1 MARDNI
7 LVGLEIGTSK
17 ICAVVGEGRDDST
30 IRILGVGQTPS
41 RGIRKGEIVDFGTAS
56 QCIHDALAD
65 AEEKSD
71 VEIKSVWVAV
81 SGGHIQS
88 FNSRG
93 ATVIPEDRGEVEEV
107 DLRDVEISAK
117 EVNLPKENTFL
128 HAVIQKYYVD
138 GHDGV
143 LNPLGMLAHRLEAN
157 FHIVHG
163 VTTRIQNTIRCIKEV
178 GVDVEDIVLSSL
190 AAAEVVLDAN
200 QKNLG
205 ALVIDIGGGT
215 TDYIVY
221 ADGAIQH
228 SGILAVGGDHV
239 TNDISIGLRL
249 PITRAEKLKIEEG
262 SVEIGIG
269 LPGEL
274 ITVKND
280 SGFSGREVEREMLNT
295 IIHARMREIFEH
307 LKKQIDP
314 HVPIDMLGSGVMIT
328 GGCALLKGVR
338 TLAEEIFEVPVHV
351 TVPQSVTGPTSA
363 FENPQLT
370 TAIGLLKYG
379 HAMQS
384 ITTSTSVLE
393 NLGQK
398 FSSLFRG
405 FRL

>member
-7 LVGLEIGTSK
+7 FVGLEIGTSK
-17 ICAVVGEGRDDST
+17 ICAVVGEGRDDLT

-41 RGIRKGEIVDFGTAS
+41 RGIRKGEIVDFATAS

-71 VEIKSVWVAV
+71 VEIKNVWVAI

-93 ATVIPEDRGEVEEV
+93 ATIIPEEREEVEES

-117 EVNLPKENTFL
+117 EVSIPKENTFL

-143 LNPLGMLAHRLEAN
+143 LNPLGMLAHRLEAD
-157 FHIVHG
+157 FHIIHG
-163 VTTRIQNTIRCIKEV
+163 VTTRIQNTIRCIKEI

-190 AAAEVVLDAN
+190 ASAEVVLDSN

-221 ADGAIQH
+221 SDGAIQY
-228 SGILAVGGDHV
+228 SGILAVGGDHI

-249 PITRAEKLKIEEG
+249 PITRAEKLKVDEG
-262 SVEIGIG
+262 SAQIGVT

-274 ITVKND
+274 ITIKND

-295 IIHARMREIFEH
+295 II
-307 LKKQIDP
+307 
-314 HVPIDMLGSGVMIT
+314 
-328 GGCALLKGVR
+328 
-338 TLAEEIFEVPVHV
+338 
-351 TVPQSVTGPTSA
+351 
-363 FENPQLT
+363 
-370 TAIGLLKYG
+370 
-379 HAMQS
+379 
-384 ITTSTSVLE
+384 
-393 NLGQK
+393 
-398 FSSLFRG
+398 
-405 FRL
+405 